1 MRNAQAAA
9 NYLIGQRRPD
19 AVLKSTLPEEFRPR
33 TLQDAIAIQMA
44 TMAVLGPIGGWKVGA
59 ADAAAEPSASPLALS
74 GIRSSPAAIQARTRI
89 AECEI
94 GFRFAKGLPPRS
106 APYTADEVAAAIGTC
121 QATIEAVD
129 PRFADHGR
137 LDQLTILA
145 DCGMHGGLVVGEPIA
160 RWRADMFVDLH
171 VVSTVNGAIQRDA
184 VGSNPG
190 GTDLMRLLVWLA
202 NSDVVR
208 AAGGLTAGVVVT
220 TGSWTGADLLPIGA
234 QVVGSFDGFPPVEAT
249 FL

>member
-1 MRNAQAAA
+1 MNNAEAVARF
-9 NYLIGQRRPD
+9 LIGQRAPD
-19 AVLKSTLPEEFRPR
+19 AVLADGLPEQFRPHS
-33 TLQDAIAIQMA
+33 LQDAIAIQMA

-59 ADAAAEPSASPLALS
+59 ANATATPSASPLALS
-74 GIRSSPAAIQARTRI
+74 GIQQSPGAVQARTRI

-94 GFRFAKGLPPRS
+94 GFRFAKALLPRDTPYS
-106 APYTADEVAAAIGTC
+106 AAEVMGAIGSC

-129 PRFADHGR
+129 PRFTNHGG

-160 RWRADMFVDLH
+160 GWRPGMFTTLK
-171 VVSTVNGAIQRDA
+171 VVSTVNGVLQREA

-202 NSDVVR
+202 NSEVVR
-208 AAGGLTAGVVVT
+208 AAGGLTAGVYVT
-220 TGSWTGADLLPIGA
+220 TGSWTGADLLPQGA
-234 QVVGSFDGFPPVEAT
+234 HVVGTFDGFPPVEAT
-249 FL
+249 FS